1 MKVLET
7 RLHRQ
12 VLKVG
17 TESHHTHL
25 INLPVNADNTS
36 IYVRINSI
44 DCFAT
49 QITGLPVM
57 GNVNEK
63 FEIYASGCYTPLI
76 GEVENVDEHLN
87 VINHSVLGAFKDVF
101 ALNTILGDALGEP
114 TKKVALSWDTYNK
127 DLSNSEVG
135 ALLRGDVA
143 TGLVAL
149 KLITD
154 STVDVDCVIQINY
167 SRMLLTQ
174 QEVQS
179 LLERLPSCCC

>member
-7 RLHRQ
+7 RVHRQ
-12 VLKVG
+12 VLSVV
-17 TESHHTHL
+17 TTPHYVHTV
-25 INLPVNADNTS
+25 ILPVNADNTS

-44 DCFAT
+44 DCYVT
-49 QITGLPVM
+49 RLDGEPILTS
-57 GNVNEK
+57 VNEK
-63 FEIYASGCYTPLI
+63 FEIYASGCYTPLA
-76 GEVENVDEHLN
+76 GEHKQVEEHLN
-87 VINHSVLGAFKDVF
+87 VINHSVLGAYKDVYS
-101 ALNTILGDALGEP
+101 LSTILNENP
-114 TKKVALSWDTYNK
+114 VRKVGLSWDTYNK

-135 ALLRGDVA
+135 ALLRGDVS

-154 STVDVDCVIQINY
+154 STINADCVIQINY